1 MMGITSIAL
10 AKYLDYIEGSKSTTD
25 TRIVPALAALAVRM
39 REQYWRIPTQDYIWY
54 LYSDNY
60 DIHAN
65 PDNLVLNEESSNWL
79 GWLYNRTGTPYFQV
93 AGDEAF
99 GAGVAMSSEE
109 FSTPKQYNQMMRWTP
124 LYVSWRQATP
134 GSDNAHYVVDPPYFT
149 NSLSGVVSGN
159 FTVMPLQ
166 PYTGTITPACVGLA
180 GTFTP
185 TSLSWSGTNEPKT
198 FTFTP
203 SAAGSGAI
211 RCAASPALGT
221 DPASVT
227 YTGTTAATSYTF
239 AGPTTG
245 VVGLPSTYQITL
257 NGAYTGTFTVTVSGI
272 SGALSPP
279 SVILAGTSSAQ
290 AISFYP
296 SASGSATISISAYP
310 LLGTDPSPLPFT
322 AS

>member
-1 MMGITSIAL
+1 MMGITAISL

-25 TRIVPALAALAVRM
+25 ARIVPALAALAVRM

-65 PDNLVLNEESSNWL
+65 PDNLVLNCESSNWL
-79 GWLYNRTGTPYFQV
+79 GWLYKRTGTPYFQV

-99 GAGVAMSSEE
+99 GAGVAMSSGE
-109 FSTPKQYNQMMRWTP
+109 FDNPKQYNQMMRWTP
-124 LYVSWRQATP
+124 LYVTWRQATP
-134 GSDNAHYVVDPPYFT
+134 GSDNSYYVVDPPYFA
-149 NSLSGVVSGN
+149 NSLSTVASGN
-159 FTVMPLQ
+159 FSVMPLQ
-166 PYTGTITPACVGLA
+166 PYSGTITPACVGLA

-203 SAAGSGAI
+203 SATGTGTVST
-211 RCAASPALGT
+211 AASPALGT